1 MENATATSPSE
12 FPEVPDLHWS
22 TELQLGDQR
31 MDETHEEMVTML
43 AHLRTLPHADQL
55 ELYRE
60 LLRHTVEHF
69 AQEERWMIATGF
81 NADNCHA
88 SHHETILDTMRQV
101 ETHYLQGDTEI
112 IDRMAA
118 AMAEWFPMHAQT
130 MDAGLAQHMK
140 NVKFD
145 SRSEIL
151 ADPSLVSPATMSG
164 CGSVSCS

>member
-1 MENATATSPSE
+1 MENANATSPSD

-22 TELQLGDQR
+22 SAMELDDER
-31 MDETHEEMVTML
+31 MDQTHHEMVDMVSR
-43 AHLRTLPHADQL
+43 LRALPHDQQL
-55 ELYRE
+55 ESYRE

-101 ETHYLQGDTEI
+101 ETHFLQGDEAI
-112 IDRMAA
+112 IDRMGAA
-118 AMAEWFPMHAQT
+118 LAEWLPTHALT
-130 MDAGLAQHMK
+130 MDAGLALHMK

-145 SRSEIL
+145 SRTETL
-151 ADPSLVSPATMSG
+151 EDPSLVKPATMSG

>member
-1 MENATATSPSE
+1 MENANATSPSD

-22 TELQLGDQR
+22 PEMELNDER
-31 MDETHEEMVTML
+31 MDQTHHEMVDMVSR
-43 AHLRTLPHADQL
+43 LRALPHDQQL

-101 ETHYLQGDTEI
+101 ETHFLQGDEAI
-112 IDRMAA
+112 IDRMGAA
-118 AMAEWFPMHAQT
+118 LAEWLPTHALT
-130 MDAGLAQHMK
+130 MDAGLALHMK

-145 SRSEIL
+145 SRTETL
-151 ADPSLVSPATMSG
+151 EDPSLVKPATMSG